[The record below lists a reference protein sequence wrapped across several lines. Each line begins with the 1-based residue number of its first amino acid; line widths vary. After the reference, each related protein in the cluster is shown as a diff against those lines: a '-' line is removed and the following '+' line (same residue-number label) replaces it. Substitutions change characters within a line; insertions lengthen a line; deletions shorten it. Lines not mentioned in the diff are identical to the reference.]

1 MFGPD
6 GFLLFT
12 DEIYSLS
19 INRNKIEL
27 RTLDAFQKWYEELEP
42 QSIIAGYNMKS
53 LGFNLIR
60 SKIELDFEAT
70 FDIAIY
76 LNGSKR

>member
-1 MFGPD
+1 MRFTKGLEKPSDFSLSAIAVFGPD

-53 LGFNLIR
+53 LALI
-60 SKIELDFEAT
+60 
-70 FDIAIY
+70 
-76 LNGSKR
+76 